1 MQKCLGIYIEDNL
14 IKYAK
19 VSKEKEDMKIESFGI
34 RFFQDLSEEIE
45 KIIQETYS
53 FGTPVSINLAN
64 EKYLYFDIFALL
76 NKKDIEKTVATEFE
90 SFCEEKNYNSNAFET
105 RYALMPSQDDKEKIR
120 ALNIYI
126 NKIELNR
133 QKQPLEKHKLSK
145 IMPVSIALPTIANL
159 NKRENQLIVNME
171 ENTTIT
177 TIYDRQIYNVESL
190 DIGSKEVLDNI
201 NKIENSYAKAYD
213 ICKNTTIYTAEVEET
228 AEEQPYLQ
236 NIMPTIY
243 RIAESVKDSIDKSS
257 QKIQTIYLTGTLSAI
272 NNIDLYFQEFL
283 PDIECKILKPSI
295 VDEAVTKINIK
306 DYVEVNSAIA
316 LAVVGLGEGI
326 QELNFQKQSASQKL
340 SGLLSIQLPSGKT
353 IAPKEKINFDLKGAL
368 DTTEMWLI
376 RGISSVL
383 LILIIFTVFSKVLSH
398 QMLAKEREI
407 QDTTSAENAQIES
420 VNTDNTTI
428 NSKTQKYSNLL
439 ADIKRVNERM
449 NDIAANRNLIPNL
462 LSQIMYNIPDKVQL
476 VSIQN
481 TTGKNISIVAQSY
494 KYEQLGMFMGIL
506 KTKGILNNV
515 VNTSGTKNGDVVTV
529 TIEGELP

>member
-1 MQKCLGIYIEDNL
+1 M
-14 IKYAK
+14 
-19 VSKEKEDMKIESFGI
+19 
-34 RFFQDLSEEIE
+34 
-45 KIIQETYS
+45 
-53 FGTPVSINLAN
+53 
-64 EKYLYFDIFALL
+64 
-76 NKKDIEKTVATEFE
+76 
-90 SFCEEKNYNSNAFET
+90 
-105 RYALMPSQDDKEKIR
+105 
-120 ALNIYI
+120 
-126 NKIELNR
+126 
-133 QKQPLEKHKLSK
+133 
-145 IMPVSIALPTIANL
+145 
-159 NKRENQLIVNME
+159 
-171 ENTTIT
+171 
-177 TIYDRQIYNVESL
+177 
-190 DIGSKEVLDNI
+190 
-201 NKIENSYAKAYD
+201 
-213 ICKNTTIYTAEVEET
+213 
-228 AEEQPYLQ
+228 
-236 NIMPTIY
+236 
-243 RIAESVKDSIDKSS
+243 
-257 QKIQTIYLTGTLSAI
+257 
-272 NNIDLYFQEFL
+272 
-283 PDIECKILKPSI
+283 
-295 VDEAVTKINIK
+295 DEAVTKINIK

-340 SGLLSIQLPSGKT
+340 SGLLSIQLPNGKT
-353 IAPKEKINFDLKGAL
+353 IAPKGKINFDLKGAL

-420 VNTDNTTI
+420 VNTDDTTI

>member
-1 MQKCLGIYIEDNL
+1 
-14 IKYAK
+14 
-19 VSKEKEDMKIESFGI
+19 
-34 RFFQDLSEEIE
+34 
-45 KIIQETYS
+45 
-53 FGTPVSINLAN
+53 
-64 EKYLYFDIFALL
+64 
-76 NKKDIEKTVATEFE
+76 
-90 SFCEEKNYNSNAFET
+90 
-105 RYALMPSQDDKEKIR
+105 
-120 ALNIYI
+120 
-126 NKIELNR
+126 
-133 QKQPLEKHKLSK
+133 
-145 IMPVSIALPTIANL
+145 
-159 NKRENQLIVNME
+159 
-171 ENTTIT
+171 
-177 TIYDRQIYNVESL
+177 
-190 DIGSKEVLDNI
+190 
-201 NKIENSYAKAYD
+201 
-213 ICKNTTIYTAEVEET
+213 
-228 AEEQPYLQ
+228 
-236 NIMPTIY
+236 MPTVY
-243 RIAESVKDSIDKSS
+243 RIAEAVKDSIDKSS

-283 PDIECKILKPSI
+283 PDIDCKILKPSI
-295 VDEAVTKINIK
+295 VDETVTKINIK

-326 QELNFQKQSASQKL
+326 QELNFQKQSAGQKL
-340 SGLLSIQLPSGKT
+340 SGLLAIELPGGKT
-353 IAPKEKINFDLKGAL
+353 IGPKGGINFDLKGAL
-368 DTTEMWLI
+368 DTTEIWLL

-383 LILIIFTVFSKVLSH
+383 LILIIFTVFSKVLAH
-398 QMLAKEREI
+398 NMLAKEREI
-407 QDTTSAENAQIES
+407 QNTTSAENKQIES
-420 VNTDNTTI
+420 VNSDDTTI

>member
-105 RYALMPSQDDKEKIR
+105 RYALMPSQDDKEKIKR
-120 ALNIYI
+120 AFLFA
-126 NKIELNR
+126 R
-133 QKQPLEKHKLSK
+133 KL
-145 IMPVSIALPTIANL
+145 PVSIALPTIANL

-283 PDIECKILKPSI
+283 PDIGCKILKPSI

-316 LAVVGLGEGI
+316 LATVGLGEGI

-340 SGLLSIQLPSGKT
+340 SGLLSIKLPSGKV
-353 IAPKEKINFDLKGAL
+353 IAPKGKINFDLKGAL

-420 VNTDNTTI
+420 VNTDDTTI